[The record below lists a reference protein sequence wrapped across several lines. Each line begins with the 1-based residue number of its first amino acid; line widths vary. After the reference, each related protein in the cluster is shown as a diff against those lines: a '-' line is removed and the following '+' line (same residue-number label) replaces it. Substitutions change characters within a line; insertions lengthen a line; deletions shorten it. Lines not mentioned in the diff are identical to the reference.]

1 MLPEA
6 PAWFSM
12 MTGWPN
18 DARIR
23 SAMMRPMMS
32 TGPPGGNGTMMVI
45 GRDG

>member
-6 PAWFSM
+6 PGWFSM

-18 DARIR
+18 AARIR
-23 SAMMRPMMS
+23 SPMMRPMVS

-45 GRDG
+45 ARDG